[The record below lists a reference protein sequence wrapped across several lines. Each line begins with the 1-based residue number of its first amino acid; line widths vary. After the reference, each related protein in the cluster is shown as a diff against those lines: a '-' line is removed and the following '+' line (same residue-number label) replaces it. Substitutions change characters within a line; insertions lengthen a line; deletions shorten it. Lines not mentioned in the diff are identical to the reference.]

1 MQLPLRA
8 QLIAGGFSNLTY
20 RIDDAAGQ
28 RLVLRRP
35 PLGRLH
41 SRAHDVAREYRIL
54 AALGPTNVPVP
65 QVECLVEDVDVI
77 GAPFYVMRWVDG
89 TVIDTPAVAE
99 RALPNVELRQRA
111 SHSLVDGLGALHA
124 LDVNAI
130 GLGDLGPHDDYLAR
144 QIERMHKTWERTKTR
159 ELPVV
164 DALATRL
171 MASRPAQRHTGI
183 VHSDYRFGNAIIDAN
198 GRLAAVLDWELCAI
212 GDVLVDLG
220 LLVNNWDEPTD
231 SSPGVWMQ
239 EAPTRIDGFPTRA
252 QIVERY
258 AQQTGFEIHDLNYYR
273 AFGYW
278 KICIIGE
285 GMKRRYLS
293 GAMAEGQVDLEQ
305 VERRIRDRAAMA
317 EHFFNRWKS

>member
-1 MQLPLRA
+1 MTETALNLAVLEPWLVQHLPTVQPPLRA

-20 RIDDAAGQ
+20 RIDDAAGE

-54 AALGPTNVPVP
+54 AALRPTSVPVP
-65 QVECLVEDVDVI
+65 QVECLAQDLDLI

-99 RALPNVELRQRA
+99 RSLPNGELRHRA
-111 SHSLVDGLGALHA
+111 SHSLVDGLAALHA

-130 GLGDLGPHDDYLAR
+130 GLGDLGPHDDYLVR

-159 ELPVV
+159 EMPIV
-164 DALATRL
+164 DALAAHL
-171 MASRPAQRHTGI
+171 MTSRPAQLHTGI
-183 VHSDYRFGNAIIDAN
+183 VHSDYRFGNAMIDAS

-231 SSPGVWMQ
+231 PSL
-239 EAPTRIDGFPTRA
+239 E
-252 QIVERY
+252 
-258 AQQTGFEIHDLNYYR
+258 
-273 AFGYW
+273 FG
-278 KICIIGE
+278 CR
-285 GMKRRYLS
+285 KRRRGS
-293 GAMAEGQVDLEQ
+293 AGSRRVRRSSTAMRSRPDS
-305 VERRIRDRAAMA
+305 RFMI
-317 EHFFNRWKS
+317 